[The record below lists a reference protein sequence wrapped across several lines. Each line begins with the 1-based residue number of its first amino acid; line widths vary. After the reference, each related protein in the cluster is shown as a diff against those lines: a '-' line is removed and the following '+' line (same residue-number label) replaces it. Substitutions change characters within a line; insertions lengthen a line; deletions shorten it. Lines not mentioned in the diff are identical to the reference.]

1 MRPKEVFQQARLAE
15 ETGNAREACEHYASV
30 ARFLAKSG
38 KYAEARLVWERA
50 IKLNPDS
57 ARLQLGLATSAARM
71 QDDEAA
77 RAAVVKFTSLVIIKK
92 QGSLYRERMEK
103 DLAKFPE
110 LRQLYYEKV
119 LETDRTDP
127 ESFIGLAR
135 AWMAQ
140 EKWETAQKV
149 LLDALKAKA
158 PLDSVLPILRK
169 ALEERHLRDGVPHVE
184 RFAQG
189 EIGLP
194 DLILLLQSPQSSHGH
209 QTKLKP
215 LSEEKTLTKLIEE
228 LEQEIGIELD
238 EKPDQIDPL
247 LREFRAKSELLLAS
261 DPKARLDMAMAFREM
276 GLSQPAIEE
285 VRKITESDKC
295 FYEAQCLL
303 GEIYMAQGSLLAA
316 LEVYQLCRRGREVS
330 DEIRHE
336 ALYQLVMIYFQLGD
350 HRQASQV
357 ARELEKLNPEYRDLK
372 HWKTMLRERQER
384 N

>member
-15 ETGNAREACEHYASV
+15 ETGNSREACEHYASV
-30 ARFLAKSG
+30 ARFLLKSG
-38 KYAEARLVWERA
+38 KYAESRVVWERA

-57 ARLQLGLATSAARM
+57 ARLQLGLAASSARM
-71 QDDEAA
+71 KDEEAA
-77 RAAVVKFTSLVIIKK
+77 RAAVGQFTDLVIRKK
-92 QGSLYRERMEK
+92 QGALYRERMEK

-140 EKWETAQKV
+140 EKWEKAQRV
-149 LLDALKAKA
+149 LLDALKAKGSA
-158 PLDSVLPILRK
+158 DTVLPILRT
-169 ALEERHLRDGVPHVE
+169 ALEERHLRDGVPHLD

-189 EIGLP
+189 EISLA
-194 DLILLLQSPQSSHGH
+194 DLVLLLQSPVKE
-209 QTKLKP
+209 TRLKP
-215 LSEEKTLTKLIEE
+215 LAEEKTLSKLIQDLEE
-228 LEQEIGIELD
+228 EIGIDLE
-238 EKPDQIDPL
+238 EKPDQIEPL
-247 LREFRAKSELLLAS
+247 LREFRVKSEPVLSS

-276 GLSQPAIEE
+276 GLSNAAIEE
-285 VRKITESDKC
+285 VRKIGETAKC
-295 FYEAQCLL
+295 YYEAQCLL
-303 GEIYMAQGSLLAA
+303 GEIYLSQGSLLAA
-316 LEVYQLCRRGREVS
+316 LEVYQLCRRGRDVS
-330 DEIRHE
+330 SEIRHE

-357 ARELEKLNPEYRDLK
+357 ARELEKLSPEYRDLK
-372 HWKTMLRERQER
+372 HWKTLLRERQER